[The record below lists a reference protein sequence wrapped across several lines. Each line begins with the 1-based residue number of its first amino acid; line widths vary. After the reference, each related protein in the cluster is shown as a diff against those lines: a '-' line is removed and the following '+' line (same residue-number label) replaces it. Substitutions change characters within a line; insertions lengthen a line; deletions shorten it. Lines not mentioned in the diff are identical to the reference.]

1 MTTHDDLALLV
12 LEDGRIFRGR
22 AWGARGRTLGEV
34 VFATSMTGYQETL
47 TDPSYHQQIVVMT
60 SPHIGNTGVNSE
72 DSESSQIWV
81 AGFVVRDPA
90 RRASNW
96 RASGELEEELIRQ
109 DIVGIADV
117 DTRAITRHIRSHGAM
132 RGGIFSGTALP
143 AGAEYMSEY
152 VCESLVRI
160 VQDQPHMAGSSLS
173 QAVSTSHTYVVP
185 AAEDGADNHKRV
197 VAVDL
202 GIKSRTP
209 EQLAARGVDVYVLPQ
224 DITAG
229 EILELEPDGVFFSNG
244 PGDPSTAEHQ
254 IGVLRAI
261 LDQGIPFFGICFSHQ
276 LFGRALGFGTYKLE
290 FGHRGV
296 NQPVRDERTGRVEIT
311 SHNHGFAVDVPVG
324 EPVVAPFGKGRY
336 GRVEVSHIDLNDRV
350 VEGLRAL
357 DIPAFSVQFH
367 PEAAAGPHDGE
378 HLFDQFVSMLSHDK
392 EDASDAS
399 AH

>member
-209 EQLAARGVDVYVLPQ
+209 EQLAARGVDVYVVPQ

-229 EILELEPDGVFFSNG
+229 EILELEPTAYSSPTVRVT
-244 PGDPSTAEHQ
+244 PQPPSTRLACSAPSWT
-254 IGVLRAI
+254 R
-261 LDQGIPFFGICFSHQ
+261 
-276 LFGRALGFGTYKLE
+276 GFPSL
-290 FGHRGV
+290 
-296 NQPVRDERTGRVEIT
+296 
-311 SHNHGFAVDVPVG
+311 
-324 EPVVAPFGKGRY
+324 
-336 GRVEVSHIDLNDRV
+336 
-350 VEGLRAL
+350 
-357 DIPAFSVQFH
+357 
-367 PEAAAGPHDGE
+367 
-378 HLFDQFVSMLSHDK
+378 
-392 EDASDAS
+392 AS
-399 AH
+399 ALAISFSAELWDLALTSWNLATGGSTSQCAMSAADEWRLPPTTTVSPWMCQSVNR